1 MKKVEAICDKVVVR
15 VTFGPKVRESG
26 IVIPETAKAEP
37 QNQGIV
43 ESVGADVKYI
53 KVGDTIFHHPRGGQ
67 DFIVDDIIYKVL
79 GESEI
84 YGVLKE
90 A

>member
-1 MKKVEAICDKVVVR
+1 MKKVEAICDKVVAR
-15 VTFGPKVRESG
+15 VTFKETVRESG
-26 IVIPETAKAEP
+26 IVIPENVKAEP

-43 ESVGADVKYI
+43 ESVGSDVKYV
-53 KVGDTIFHHPRGGQ
+53 KVGDTIFYHPRGGQ
-67 DFIVDDIIYKVL
+67 DFIVNDVVYKVL

-84 YGVLKE
+84 YGILRE

>member
-1 MKKVEAICDKVVVR
+1 MKKVEAIGDKIVVR
-15 VTFGPKVRESG
+15 VVFKQNVRESG
-26 IVIPETAKAEP
+26 IVIPETVKTEP
-37 QNQGIV
+37 QNQGVV
-43 ESVGADVKYI
+43 ESTGADVKYI
-53 KVGDTIFHHPRGGQ
+53 KVGDTIFYHPRGGQ